1 MIYKKLRGAVMLLAG
16 GMMLGA
22 PAYAVDR
29 ATMLA
34 YTCVGCHGPEGA
46 SLGPATPSIAGM
58 ATDTFVEAMK
68 AYQGNRPGTI
78 MGRIAK
84 GYTEEEI
91 KLMGEYFSKQKFV
104 PAVQQFDAA
113 KAAKGAKLHDEYC
126 EKCHEAKGSK
136 DVDGSSILAG
146 QWKPY
151 LDAQFADFQS
161 GKREMSK
168 KMAKK
173 MEAMVKEHGEGALD
187 DIAHFY
193 ASYKK

>member
-1 MIYKKLRGAVMLLAG
+1 MTYKKLSGAVMLLAG
-16 GMMLGA
+16 GLVFGT
-22 PAYAVDR
+22 PAHAVDQ

-34 YTCVGCHGPEGA
+34 NTCVGCHGPAGA

-58 ATDTFVEAMK
+58 SAETFVEAMK
-68 AYQGNRPGTI
+68 AYQDARPGTI

-84 GYTEEEI
+84 GYTEDEI
-91 KLMGEYFSKQKFV
+91 KAMGGYFSKQKFI
-104 PAVQQFDAA
+104 PAVQETDAG

-126 EKCHEAKGSK
+126 EKCHEEKGTK
-136 DVDGSSILAG
+136 DSDGSSILAG

-151 LDAQFADFQS
+151 LDAEFADFQA

-173 MEAMVKEHGEGALD
+173 MESMVKEHGEGALD
-187 DIAHFY
+187 EIAHFY
-193 ASYKK
+193 ASHK